1 MQNVEFA
8 QKTHVGITQTKD
20 LMTSQHR
27 EEHCGG
33 KIESRL
39 DAPNVYFSTPTHPHP
54 PETLHCVH

>member
-27 EEHCGG
+27 EEHCRG
-33 KIESRL
+33 KIESGL
-39 DAPNVYFSTPTHPHP
+39 DG
-54 PETLHCVH
+54 TLRPKHIGTVVT